1 MESKSDDPTPEQALG
16 QLADAEASRTALA
29 NRLVLPPFLLL
40 ALGSAIAVQIAS
52 TAVVWTSRGYW
63 FTIAGALLYV
73 AVALLQLRRFRRVN
87 GVTVGGFAS
96 RVVGGTATEAT
107 MSYLL
112 ALAGAMWAGF
122 AGVWWLVPVCALAG
136 GVGFALSGAR
146 WVRMY
151 RADPA
156 EHARGESVAFLLVL
170 GVLAACGI
178 ALLFLNH

>member
-1 MESKSDDPTPEQALG
+1 MESTQDDPTPAEALG
-16 QLADAEASRTALA
+16 ILADAEASRSALA
-29 NRLVLPPFLLL
+29 NRVALPPLLL
-40 ALGSAIAVQIAS
+40 PILGLTIAVQIAS
-52 TAVVWTSRGYW
+52 VSVVWLSGGYW
-63 FTIAGALLYV
+63 FAVAGAALYL
-73 AVALLQLRRFRRVN
+73 AVALLQLRRFRRLN

-136 GVGFALSGAR
+136 GVGFAVSGAR
-146 WVRMY
+146 WVRTY
-151 RADPA
+151 RSDPA

-170 GVLAACGI
+170 GVLAACGVV
-178 ALLFLNH
+178 LLFLNR